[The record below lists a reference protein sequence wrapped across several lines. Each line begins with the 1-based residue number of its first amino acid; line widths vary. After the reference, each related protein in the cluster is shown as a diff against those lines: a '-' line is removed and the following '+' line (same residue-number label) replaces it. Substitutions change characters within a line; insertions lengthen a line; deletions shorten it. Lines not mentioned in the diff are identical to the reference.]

1 VDPVRRDVV
10 SIGVAGDN
18 VTIRFE
24 TNNEG
29 PWIMHC
35 HIDWHLN
42 EGLAIVLAEDIPAIA
57 ETDPPKAWDAL
68 CPAYNAFLHEIPT

>member
-1 VDPVRRDVV
+1 VDPVQRDVV
-10 SIGVAGDN
+10 ALGAAGDN

-42 EGLAIVLAEDIPAIA
+42 LGFAIVLAEDVPAIA
-57 ETDPPKAWDAL
+57 QTKPPSAWDAL
-68 CPAYNAFLHEIPT
+68 CPDYNAFLPEITT